1 MNIKL
6 CRLYKKLLFKYGAL
20 DRTFRHYMESVYLVY
35 PDFHEDYRRTL
46 KEYNAYRSRVKRR
59 NEYISSMID
68 TFCTSSYNSLYL
80 ASFTFT
86 DDVLSNTSGSTRK
99 KYISDFLKDNTL
111 DYFACI
117 DFGKKTQRE
126 HYHALLVTDEPMV
139 VSHTSKSGKQ
149 FLQFCNVS
157 YPYGF
162 YSLREVE
169 SGDSVKT
176 ARYAFKAGGYAF
188 KSSESGYKAFHARK
202 VQHMEPIPENDCLFA

>member
-6 CRLYKKLLFKYGAL
+6 CRLYKKLLLKYGPL
-20 DRTFRHYMESVYLVY
+20 DRTFQHYMDSVYLVY

-46 KEYNAYRSRVKRR
+46 KEYNAYRSRIKRR
-59 NEYISSMID
+59 NSYISSMID
-68 TFCTSSYNSLYL
+68 TFCTSSYKSLYL

-86 DDVLSNTSGSTRK
+86 DDVLNNTSACTRK

-117 DFGKKTQRE
+117 DFGKMTQRE
-126 HYHALLVTDEPMV
+126 HYHALLVTDIPTY
-139 VSHTSKSGKQ
+139 VSHTSKNGKR
-149 FLQFCNVS
+149 FLQFCNVT

-162 YSLREVE
+162 YSLRKVDL
-169 SGDSVKT
+169 GDSIKS

-188 KSSESGYKAFHARK
+188 KSSGGDYKAFHSRK
-202 VQHMEPIPENDCLFA
+202 VQHMIPIPEDCLF